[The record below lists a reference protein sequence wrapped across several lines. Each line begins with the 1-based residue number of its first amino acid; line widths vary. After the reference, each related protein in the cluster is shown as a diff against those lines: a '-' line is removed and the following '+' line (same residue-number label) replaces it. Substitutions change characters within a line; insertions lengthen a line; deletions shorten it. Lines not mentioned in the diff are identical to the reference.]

1 MVRKTT
7 AGTRNSKHMMTWQ
20 VARDRSVTW
29 PDLDVAPQL
38 RAVGGAGGDR
48 GGGIGMEQAEAAQE
62 REEQSKRPVVWRG
75 HVEAEDEAPP
85 VCA

>member
-1 MVRKTT
+1 
-7 AGTRNSKHMMTWQ
+7 MTWQ

-48 GGGIGMEQAEAAQE
+48 RGGAGAGRGEA
-62 REEQSKRPVVWRG
+62 
-75 HVEAEDEAPP
+75 EAEDQRKQSELAAGLVHVVEDAGA
-85 VCA
+85 VCGK